1 MNDNYTTAQT
11 GRGSPL
17 DAMGIGIG
25 HRRVIQHRLEP
36 LPNERRN
43 NQAKGRGDQTLP
55 GRKDKGRGRLSPGN
69 QRHVSGSP
77 SFPGR
82 NLPHF
87 AEPTTANKKTHKM
100 IYFFNPER
108 TSAVITALLILFL
121 ALTTRLPNK
130 VHISAP
136 VQYETATGEICSPG
150 DVYRALDSG
159 RAELEA
165 ARLRFDRAIKQ
176 KTTIVTPLGSEEQR

>member
-1 MNDNYTTAQT
+1 
-11 GRGSPL
+11 
-17 DAMGIGIG
+17 
-25 HRRVIQHRLEP
+25 
-36 LPNERRN
+36 
-43 NQAKGRGDQTLP
+43 
-55 GRKDKGRGRLSPGN
+55 
-69 QRHVSGSP
+69 
-77 SFPGR
+77 
-82 NLPHF
+82 
-87 AEPTTANKKTHKM
+87 M
-100 IYFFNPER
+100 IYLFNPER
-108 TSAVITALLILFL
+108 TSAVITALLLLFL

-136 VQYETATGEICSPG
+136 VQYEAATGEICSPG